1 MLMIAAAGMLLSSC
15 KEPKIVV
22 EVLPAEPTVA
32 IEFVGSPGVS
42 SVTALFTPT
51 ENAARY
57 EFALGNDQNRV
68 SFENGELTGTIQEST
83 NSAKTQKWEDLD
95 AEAYYVLYARAYNA
109 AGEAGPVSAL
119 GFKTTTSDFMVSTYY
134 VGETSAGFLITNTND
149 YYQYSYAIA
158 SPADREKFLNG
169 LLDEIVT
176 QNEVFEWVGN
186 DFNLLPNTDYVFYCQ
201 GIDRSG
207 RETQLFEI
215 PFKTAAE
222 NSNEIP
228 NFTWKK
234 GEIQDFYQQEYIVT
248 PNELCK
254 QVVLY
259 QQTPG
264 DREDIMFGVN
274 NYKGRIL
281 DFVDVYKDIA
291 TEKNISTFTATNE
304 ELIATPLNK
313 SFELGSP
320 MELYILAYD
329 EMYKPYQVKRFD
341 SSTPSFNENAVI
353 PTKDD
358 IVLTITSHDVD
369 KETVNFAM
377 TTTENVRAYIFDI
390 VEVAY
395 FEKELD
401 GDYKKLRDYFV
412 SNYNTANSN
421 GQKVIEGFVYNNRSA
436 TVPFTYTAI
445 TKRGDYFM
453 AAVGINENGPVA
465 SGGVDGKTTGWA
477 EEITISDTFTMPA
490 KE

>member
-15 KEPKIVV
+15 NTKTETIV

-42 SVTALFTPT
+42 SVTAKFVPT
-51 ENAARY
+51 ENASRY
-57 EFALGNDQNRV
+57 VFALGNDQNRV
-68 SFENGELTGTIQEST
+68 SFENDELTGTIQELT
-83 NSAKTQKWEDLD
+83 NNERTQDWEDLE
-95 AEAYYVLYARAYNA
+95 AETYYVLYARAYNA

-119 GFKTTTSDFMVSTYY
+119 GFKTNTSDFMVSTYY

-149 YYQYSYAIA
+149 YYTYSYAFA
-158 SPADREKFLNG
+158 SPAPEDKEKFLNG
-169 LLDEIVT
+169 LLDKTVV

-186 DFNLLPNTDYVFYCQ
+186 DLNLLPNTDYVFYCR

-228 NFTWKK
+228 NFTWRK
-234 GEIQDFYQQEYIVT
+234 GELQDFYAQEYIVT

-264 DREDIMFGVN
+264 DRDQTMFGVN
-274 NYKGRIL
+274 NYKGRVM
-281 DFVDVYKDIA
+281 DFVDTYKDIA
-291 TEKNISTFTATNE
+291 TEKNVSTFTATNE
-304 ELIATPLNK
+304 ELIATPKNK
-313 SFELGSP
+313 SFELGAP

-341 SSTPSFNENAVI
+341 TSTPSFDENAAI
-353 PTKDD
+353 PTKDE
-358 IVLTITSHDVD
+358 IELTITSHDTA

-395 FEKELD
+395 FESEFD
-401 GDYKKLRDYFV
+401 GDYKKLRDYFIA
-412 SNYNTANSN
+412 NYN
-421 GQKVIEGFVYNNRSA
+421 GGVIEGFVYNQRST
-436 TVPFTYTAI
+436 TVPYTYTAQN
-445 TKRGDYFM
+445 KRGDYFM
-453 AAVGINENGPVA
+453 AAVGMNVNGPVA
-465 SGGVDGKTTGWA
+465 SSADGTKNGWA
-477 EEITISDTFTMPA
+477 EEITISKTFTMPE
-490 KE
+490 KQ